1 MKEERTKTFCLIKR
15 GKYAIVIT
23 VSKGMNPHE
32 LDHKR
37 MKGLETRPQHEH
49 ESGAHAS
56 RYANA
61 VGRVHSTEQSVIMI
75 CNEMISVSGRND
87 HEEAESITGTDF
99 LYMHTGQY

>member
-32 LDHKR
+32 LAHKR

-61 VGRVHSTEQSVIMI
+61 VGRLRECTARSKRLSQ
-75 CNEMISVSGRND
+75 
-87 HEEAESITGTDF
+87 
-99 LYMHTGQY
+99 